1 MAEKL
6 KTRRWDVLEHLGTEE
21 EIQGFLQA
29 CFEEAGDDPAF
40 IAKAL
45 GDVAHA
51 RGMTQLARETGL
63 ARDTLYKALS
73 GEGNPSF
80 GTVMKVCAALGV
92 KLVPQ
97 PVHHV

>member
-6 KTRRWDVLEHLGTEE
+6 KTRRWNIQEHLGTEE

-29 CFEEAGDDPAF
+29 CFEEAGSDPAF

-45 GDVAHA
+45 GDVARA
-51 RGMTQLARETGL
+51 RGMTRFARETGL
-63 ARDTLYKALS
+63 PRDTLYKALS
-73 GEGNPSF
+73 DKGNPSF
-80 GTVMKVCAALGV
+80 GMVLKVCAALGI

-97 PVHHV
+97 PVHA